1 MAKKSI
7 TGGASFQ
14 SILLQS
20 DSTQIENIGI
30 AIYQMHRYYSVSGV
44 VKDHVI
50 EYFLN
55 NIIGNKD
62 KLKEAI
68 AKEAFLQNDKT
79 TTSFLGMGPFLSSTS
94 STLPRRKK
102 TISLAETIPEISQDL
117 PRLRKLNSDSEFLTK
132 KERNDGGSLPPLVVT
147 KSNSSSRLLAVLNE
161 TKQITSTVTENIY
174 LNLVNG
180 NPLTTTDIVVITLGS
195 VVIGITF
202 GFVLGVSFTSLIA
215 LIAAKLL
222 I

>member
-30 AIYQMHRYYSVSGV
+30 AIYQMHRYYSGKIVIPYDSYIRFQPELTPFLVSGV

-62 KLKEAI
+62 KLKVRI
-68 AKEAFLQNDKT
+68 RVHHL
-79 TTSFLGMGPFLSSTS
+79 
-94 STLPRRKK
+94 TLV
-102 TISLAETIPEISQDL
+102 L
-117 PRLRKLNSDSEFLTK
+117 PYLHKCHYITRTK
-132 KERNDGGSLPPLVVT
+132 H
-147 KSNSSSRLLAVLNE
+147 
-161 TKQITSTVTENIY
+161 
-174 LNLVNG
+174 
-180 NPLTTTDIVVITLGS
+180 
-195 VVIGITF
+195 
-202 GFVLGVSFTSLIA
+202 
-215 LIAAKLL
+215 
-222 I
+222 

>member
-30 AIYQMHRYYSVSGV
+30 AIYQMHRYYSGEVTWMFLSKLNPFLVSGV

-62 KLKEAI
+62 KLKVRILYQGAW
-68 AKEAFLQNDKT
+68 FHCTRDPRTKT
-79 TTSFLGMGPFLSSTS
+79 NPKIF
-94 STLPRRKK
+94 
-102 TISLAETIPEISQDL
+102 
-117 PRLRKLNSDSEFLTK
+117 
-132 KERNDGGSLPPLVVT
+132 RN
-147 KSNSSSRLLAVLNE
+147 
-161 TKQITSTVTENIY
+161 
-174 LNLVNG
+174 
-180 NPLTTTDIVVITLGS
+180 
-195 VVIGITF
+195 
-202 GFVLGVSFTSLIA
+202 LGVVPTRISKEFEI
-215 LIAAKLL
+215 
-222 I
+222 

>member
-30 AIYQMHRYYSVSGV
+30 AIYQMHRYYSGKFKSCERSYPNPFSVSGV

-62 KLKEAI
+62 KLK
-68 AKEAFLQNDKT
+68 
-79 TTSFLGMGPFLSSTS
+79 
-94 STLPRRKK
+94 
-102 TISLAETIPEISQDL
+102 
-117 PRLRKLNSDSEFLTK
+117 
-132 KERNDGGSLPPLVVT
+132 
-147 KSNSSSRLLAVLNE
+147 
-161 TKQITSTVTENIY
+161 
-174 LNLVNG
+174 
-180 NPLTTTDIVVITLGS
+180 
-195 VVIGITF
+195 
-202 GFVLGVSFTSLIA
+202 VSFS
-215 LIAAKLL
+215 AAPKLFSVTL
-222 I
+222 HHNDLKQSSNMKEYFA